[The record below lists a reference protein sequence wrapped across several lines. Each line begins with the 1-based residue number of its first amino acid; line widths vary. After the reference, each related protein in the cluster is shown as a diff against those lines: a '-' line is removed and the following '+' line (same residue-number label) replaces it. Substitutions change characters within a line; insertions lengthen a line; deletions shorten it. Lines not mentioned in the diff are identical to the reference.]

1 MLEHRP
7 GFLATL
13 CLQPYADTLALHMAL
28 CKWVRDM
35 GREVDSELLV
45 GAAEIAERLKLAQVQ
60 TVHLWRRRYGDFPS
74 PIAQLRQA
82 LIWYWPD
89 VESWAKRTGRL

>member
-1 MLEHRP
+1 ML
-7 GFLATL
+7 L
-13 CLQPYADTLALHMAL
+13 CAYSLMRILALHMAL
-28 CKWVRDM
+28 CKRVTDM